1 MFIPIDINMPGPH
14 PPLIE
19 KKEPKSK
26 KEPAAKK
33 EPVAKK
39 EPAKKEPVG
48 KKTISKDIISRLE
61 RIIKFATDPKT
72 IAVATAALG
81 VAKLGYDA
89 YSKYSLKKSLDEITE
104 KARKNVGSDT
114 AMLPPSQRGSP
125 STTPRESF
133 YQRSPDI
140 ISMDDLMDL
149 SRPYYGYPANGPRRD
164 SIASTN
170 TSISPA
176 TSLGSI
182 ASILDDS
189 MKSATTDSSIL
200 RYNP

>member
-1 MFIPIDINMPGPH
+1 MFLPIDINMPGPH
-14 PPLIE
+14 PPMKE
-19 KKEPKSK
+19 KKDPKSK

-39 EPAKKEPVG
+39 EPASKKSV
-48 KKTISKDIISRLE
+48 SKDLITRLE

-72 IAVATAALG
+72 VAVATAALG

-104 KARKNVGSDT
+104 KAKRNVGSDT
-114 AMLPPSQRGSP
+114 VMLPTGYRDSP
-125 STTPRESF
+125 TTTPRESF
-133 YQRSPDI
+133 YQRRPDI
-140 ISMDDLMDL
+140 INMDDLMDL
-149 SRPYYGYPANGPRRD
+149 SRPYYGYSANGPRRD

-189 MKSATTDSSIL
+189 MKSATTDSSIS
-200 RYNP
+200 RV